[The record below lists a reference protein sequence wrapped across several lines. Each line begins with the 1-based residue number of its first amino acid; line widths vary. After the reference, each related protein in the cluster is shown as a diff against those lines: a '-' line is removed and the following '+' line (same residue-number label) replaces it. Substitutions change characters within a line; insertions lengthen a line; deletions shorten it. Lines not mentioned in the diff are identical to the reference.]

1 MHIVIV
7 PAVKFD
13 RLVADEVT
21 EWPSRYAPETDE
33 SLAEKNQIANRYP
46 IRLLRDL
53 LLSFKAASSPPVV
66 IANTTISGYITG
78 SSLWRTRIG

>member
-33 SLAEKNQIANRYP
+33 SLAEKNRIAN
-46 IRLLRDL
+46 
-53 LLSFKAASSPPVV
+53 
-66 IANTTISGYITG
+66 
-78 SSLWRTRIG
+78 